1 MHYRSSLRNIF
12 VHLFCGTTTKRII
25 GVEAWR
31 LVSMVKKDRRGEK
44 KEEERL
50 ERGNK
55 FAKSVSTK
63 WKRQKR
69 FLPFLI
75 LKIGNLFFFPTWEL
89 FFFCSSKRLNTRHF
103 YSGNHKNLVLCN
115 HFNFKYSFS
124 APEKKEIKFHAG

>member
-31 LVSMVKKDRRGEK
+31 LVSMVKKDRRGK
-44 KEEERL
+44 KRRRKGLKEGTSSQSL
-50 ERGNK
+50 FPPNGNVK
-55 FAKSVSTK
+55 SDFCHFWFLKSVIYSSF
-63 WKRQKR
+63 Q
-69 FLPFLI
+69 P
-75 LKIGNLFFFPTWEL
+75 GN